1 MSFLYKYCYVGK
13 GISVHKPHVVFV
25 VIHQHFRAVT
35 HKKGVETRFHSF
47 LADRLSLYNPW
58 ADYAYNLVAGLC
70 TALHL
75 KKLLSIFGLVA
86 WSHDILSSRR

>member
-47 LADRLSLYNPW
+47 LADRLSLYNPVGGG
-58 ADYAYNLVAGLC
+58 AEYAYNLVAGSLYS
-70 TALHL
+70 TAFE
-75 KKLLSIFGLVA
+75 KTVVYIWFGSLVT
-86 WSHDILSSRR
+86 